1 MRVEIGSSLTQYR
14 IERQTYKKE
23 RSKPIAMLVILDF
36 HLLPALISCNHL
48 ELSERNLTHT
58 GYYIILS
65 GVLCLTD
72 HYLNAFL
79 FRHFCFA
86 LLYFLLLRV
95 IKHIQLFRAGLY
107 LLYTAT
113 TLRRSTRVG
122 LHIRMFGFSCL
133 STVPRR
139 LHSSILRTS
148 FQ

>member
-48 ELSERNLTHT
+48 ELSERNVTNT

-72 HYLNAFL
+72 HYLNASL
-79 FRHFCFA
+79 FRHFFFT
-86 LLYFLLLRV
+86 LFLLPRV
-95 IKHIQLFRAGLY
+95 IKSIQLFGNSSFVRCN
-107 LLYTAT
+107 
-113 TLRRSTRVG
+113 
-122 LHIRMFGFSCL
+122 FSPNFWIAEE
-133 STVPRR
+133 T
-139 LHSSILRTS
+139 
-148 FQ
+148 